1 MSSNDASLISPAE
14 AASATATLIDVRSEK
29 SRIEFGTVAGAV
41 VVDKA
46 AVEAEFGAADR
57 DRDEPIIV
65 FCGSVKGSGP
75 VVDELKGLGYTN
87 VSHVDG
93 GFPALKEHGVPT
105 VHTQ

>member
-14 AASATATLIDVRSEK
+14 AAAAEATLVDVRSEK
-29 SRIEFGTVAGAV
+29 SRVEFGTVAGAI

-46 AVEAEFGAADR
+46 AVQNEFGGEGR
-57 DRDEPIIV
+57 DRDEPIVV

-75 VVDELKGLGYTN
+75 VVDELKRLGYTN

-105 VHTQ
+105 VD